1 MNWLLDT
8 NVISELRKLRP
19 HENVLTWYR
28 SVNVNQMHTS
38 TLNIAELVYGA
49 EIQKDLIKR
58 RELLRWIDED
68 VRRLLSG
75 RIKEIS
81 ENVLVRWRIVTR
93 ETEIKKEQGPATD
106 LLIAAAALEYQLQV
120 VTRDTNPFIATG
132 VPTFNPWTGERFN
145 GA

>member
-8 NVISELRKLRP
+8 NVISELRKPRP

-58 RELLRWIDED
+58 RELLR
-68 VRRLLSG
+68 
-75 RIKEIS
+75 
-81 ENVLVRWRIVTR
+81 
-93 ETEIKKEQGPATD
+93 
-106 LLIAAAALEYQLQV
+106 
-120 VTRDTNPFIATG
+120 
-132 VPTFNPWTGERFN
+132 
-145 GA
+145 

>member
-93 ETEIKKEQGPATD
+93 ETEIKKEQGSATD
-106 LLIAAAALEYQLQV
+106 LLIAAAALEYQLQI

-132 VPTFNPWTGERFN
+132 VPTLNPWTGERFN